1 MLIDL
6 LVNIFIFLL
15 IAITFLAIVF
25 VLGVIVMVVSGVK
38 KEIRENNKDRR
49 Q

>member
-25 VLGVIVMVVSGVK
+25 VLGFIVMVASGVK
-38 KEIRENNKDRR
+38 REIRKNNEDRR